1 MSPQKIAHINY
12 ALLAKAHP
20 KRHLIHKYWARKPHN
35 VVADYIQ
42 HYSKEGDIVL
52 DPFAGSGVTAIE
64 ALRLGRKA
72 VAIDLNPVSTFMT
85 RTIAKPIDL
94 ENFQNAFNSIQ
105 EKVEKEIEELYETTC
120 NKCKNPAT
128 ILATIWEKETN
139 TPIELRIY
147 CANCKTRRVKAPS
160 KQDLV
165 KLQQIEKTE
174 IKLWYPK
181 VKFRYPNG
189 LEYKEGTHIED
200 IDSVE
205 KIFTKRNLIALST
218 IYHEIEEI
226 KSDPI
231 RDLMKFAFSSM
242 VHLASKMCPVA
253 KPSPRAHWS
262 NKSATSFWAVHRYW
276 IPPLFMESNVWML
289 FKSATIEGAQG
300 ALKGKE
306 DSNEQIPNFNEATA
320 FSDLTDDANILI
332 STQSALDLSNI
343 PNNSVDY
350 VFTDPPYGGDIQ
362 YFELSTLWLSWLRGK
377 KGDERF
383 NLDWWENEVTINP
396 AQKKDFDYYHNRMY
410 VAFREMFRVLKP
422 AKFLTVTFH
431 STDVKVYNSI
441 IRAVIFAGF
450 ELDKIIYQPPAR
462 ASAKALL
469 QPYGSAVGDYYIR
482 FQKPKGAFTKVF
494 EKEANE
500 AIAKKIILESIKK
513 ILLERSEPST
523 LTDILKGH
531 TLIYGELRKHGYR
544 FFGANPE
551 SILKVLEENKD
562 KEFVFL
568 KGQGWWFRD
577 PTKSHL
583 ELPLNERVEQMVLD
597 TLHRKIATFDDILQ
611 DIYLNFTNAQ
621 TPSPTNVIEI
631 LEEYATAKGGKWIL
645 KPQVEEQEREHST
658 MLGYL
663 AELGKKIGFQ
673 IWIGKRE
680 HSDTYE
686 KKPLSA
692 LCDFNQLTLH
702 DVSPDDIDKYIEQ
715 IDLLWIKDRKV
726 AYAFE
731 VEYTTSITEAFM
743 RCSAIPEN
751 HNTKR
756 FIVIPEEREKFMYRK
771 LNSQLLKERVEKMGW
786 KLIFFKDLTEF
797 YNKNKKKG
805 INSKQ
810 ILEIARTPVEERK
823 KQASIDSFLQ

>member
-1 MSPQKIAHINY
+1 MSPQKIAHINH

-20 KRHLIHKYWARKPHN
+20 NRHLIHKYWARKPHN
-35 VVADYIQ
+35 VVAEYIE
-42 HYSKEGDIVL
+42 HYTKEGDIVL

-72 VAIDLNPVSTFMT
+72 VAIDLNPFSSFIT
-85 RTIAKPIDL
+85 RMISMPVDL
-94 ENFQNAFNSIQ
+94 DEFQSVFDKIKNA
-105 EKVEKEIEELYETTC
+105 IEEKIEKLYETTC
-120 NKCKNPAT
+120 PKCNGNAI
-128 ILATIWEKETN
+128 ILATVWERRTN

-147 CANCKTRRVKAPS
+147 CPKCESRLLKTPS
-160 KQDLV
+160 KKDLE
-165 KLQQIEKTE
+165 KNKEIEESTIE
-174 IKLWYPK
+174 FWFPDNEL
-181 VKFRYPNG
+181 RYPNG
-189 LEYKEGTHIED
+189 QDYKEGTHIEN
-200 IDSVE
+200 IDS
-205 KIFTKRNLIALST
+205 IASLFTKRNLLALSLLN
-218 IYHEIEEI
+218 HELEKIQDNKI
-226 KSDPI
+226 K
-231 RDLMKFAFSSM
+231 DLFKFSFTSM

-253 KPSPRAHWS
+253 KPSLKGHWS
-262 NKSATSFWAVHRYW
+262 KLSATSFWAVQRYW
-276 IPPLFMESNVWML
+276 IPPIFMESNVWML
-289 FKSATIEGAQG
+289 FKSASIKGAQG
-300 ALKGKE
+300 TLKGKQ
-306 DSNEQIPNFNEATA
+306 DSNEQIPHYKETSD
-320 FSDLTDDANILI
+320 FSSLQNGANILI

-343 PNNSVDY
+343 PNNSIDY

-362 YFELSTLWLSWLRGK
+362 YFELSTLWLSWLRGE

-396 AQKKDFDYYHNRMY
+396 EQNKDFEHYHNRLY

-431 STDVKVYNSI
+431 NTDVKVYNSI

-494 EKEANE
+494 EREADE
-500 AIAKKIILESIKK
+500 ARAKKIILESITK
-513 ILLERSEPST
+513 ILMERSEPST

-531 TLIYGELRKHGYR
+531 TLIYSQLRKHGYR

-551 SILKVLEENKD
+551 SILKVLKENKN

-568 KGQGWWFRD
+568 KGQGWWFKD
-577 PTKSHL
+577 PTQHHL
-583 ELPLNERVEQMVLD
+583 ELPLNERVEKTILD

-621 TPSPTNVIEI
+621 TPSPNSVREI
-631 LEEYATAKGGKWIL
+631 IEEYASPKGGKWIL
-645 KPQVEEQEREHST
+645 KPQVQEQEREHSI
-658 MLGYL
+658 MIGFL
-663 AELGKKIGFQ
+663 AELGKKIGFK
-673 IWIGKRE
+673 IWVGKRE
-680 HSDTYE
+680 HSDIYE

-692 LCDFNQLTLH
+692 LCDFNQLSLH
-702 DVSPDDIDKYIEQ
+702 DVSPDDIEKYIEQ
-715 IDLLWIKDRKV
+715 IDLLWIKDQKV
-726 AYAFE
+726 AFAFE
-731 VEYTTSITEAFM
+731 VEYTTSITDAFM

-751 HNTKR
+751 HNTRR

-797 YNKNKKKG
+797 YNKNKKKAF
-805 INSKQ
+805 NPKQ
-810 ILEIARTPVEERK
+810 FLEIARTPVEERK
-823 KQASIDSFLQ
+823 KQASIDSFMQ